1 MATTLGY
8 EEMLQRIVA
17 DDQRK
22 VDLLADTRK
31 MSASVED
38 GKVLVNVDRPD
49 GSAQTFVLNDY
60 CLGQVSNDLT
70 IPKRY
75 FDRMRSDAPDLL
87 VTNVNHWLAHE
98 PNRRM
103 LRGYKPNLGEQY
115 GIGRAFVS
123 SGYKRLDY
131 IEIARRIFPVFKDV
145 PGLTFQ
151 AAQITDTKL
160 YLRAVLPSLQFDVN
174 PDFRPVG
181 HVPGEYVKATDGL
194 SVGDILQAGIEIR
207 NSEVGA
213 GQLEI
218 NPFVFRLV
226 CLNGMVVRSYGTQR
240 RHVGKRISDEE
251 FYADDT
257 RAADDNAFWLQARD
271 DAKSVLDTVRFEEI
285 ARSLGEKIHGEKIAA
300 PVAATTEL
308 AQRFS
313 LTEAERDAVLR
324 ELTTAG
330 DLSQWG
336 ALNAVTAAAKGVESF
351 DRQVELEEIGW
362 DIGQLST
369 KEWATVAVAA

>member
-8 EEMLQRIVA
+8 EEMLRKIVN

-22 VDLLADTRK
+22 IDLLADTRK

-38 GKVLVNVDRPD
+38 GKVLVSVDRPD
-49 GSAQTFVLNDY
+49 GSAQTFALNDHA
-60 CLGQVSNDLT
+60 LGQVSNDLT

-103 LRGYKPNLGEQY
+103 LRGYEPLEGEQY
-115 GIGRAFVS
+115 GVGRAFVS

-131 IEIARRIFPVFKDV
+131 IEIARRIFPVFKDI
-145 PGLTFQ
+145 PGLTFHN
-151 AAQITDTKL
+151 AQITDTRL
-160 YLRAVLPSLQFDVN
+160 YLRAVLPSVQFDIN
-174 PDFRPVG
+174 PDFRPQG
-181 HVPGEYVKATDGL
+181 HVPGEYVRATNGL
-194 SVGDILQAGIEIR
+194 KVGDILQAGIEIR
-207 NSEVGA
+207 DSEVGS

-218 NPFVFRLV
+218 NPFVFRLI
-226 CLNGMVVRSYGTQR
+226 CINGMVVREFGTQR

-251 FYADDT
+251 FYKDDT
-257 RAADDNAFWLQARD
+257 LAADDNAFWLKARD
-271 DAKSVLDTVRFEEI
+271 DAAAVLSEVRFSEI
-285 ARSLGEKIHGEKIAA
+285 ARSLGEKIHGDKIVA
-300 PVAATTEL
+300 PVAATAEL

-313 LTEAERDAVLR
+313 LSEVERDAVLR
-324 ELTTAG
+324 NLVSAG
-330 DLSQWG
+330 DFSQWG
-336 ALNAVTAAAKGVESF
+336 ALNAVTAAAKTVESF

-362 DIGQLST
+362 DVGQLNAR
-369 KEWATVAVAA
+369 EWANVAIAA

>member
-8 EEMLQRIVA
+8 DEMLRKIVE

-38 GKVLVNVDRPD
+38 GKVLVDIDRPD
-49 GSAQTFVLNDY
+49 GSAQTFALNDY
-60 CLGQVSNDLT
+60 CLGQVSNDLS
-70 IPKRY
+70 IPKGY

-98 PNRRM
+98 PNRRI
-103 LRGYKPNLGEQY
+103 LRGYKPQEGEAY
-115 GIGRAFVS
+115 GVGRAFVS

-145 PGLTFQ
+145 PGLTFHQ
-151 AAQITDTKL
+151 AQITDTKL
-160 YLRAVLPSLQFDVN
+160 YLRAVLPGLQYDVN
-174 PDFRPVG
+174 PEFRPVG
-181 HVPGEYVKATDGL
+181 HVPGEYVKATGGL
-194 SVGDILQAGIEIR
+194 AVGDVLQAGIEIR

-218 NPFVFRLV
+218 NPFVFRLI
-226 CLNGMVVRSYGTQR
+226 CLNGMVVREYGVQR

-257 RAADDNAFWLQARD
+257 LAADDNAFWLKARD
-271 DAKSVLDTVRFEEI
+271 DAAAVLGEVRFEEI
-285 ARSLGEKIHGEKIAA
+285 ARSLGEKIHGDKIVA
-300 PVAATTEL
+300 PVAATAEL

-313 LTEAERDAVLR
+313 LTEAEKDAVLR
-324 ELTTAG
+324 ELVTAG

-351 DRQVELEEIGW
+351 DRQVELEQIGW
-362 DIGQLST
+362 DIAQLAP
-369 KEWATVAVAA
+369 KEWANVAVAA